1 MRRHFGCGAASSGIR
16 RSSIVD
22 PCPRRKPMSNAL
34 ARIAPLITASL
45 LWVGCS
51 QEPPPPPPE
60 DPCPHI
66 GLDTLEGDWIKVQ
79 GSKAD
84 HRSRF
89 RITGTPGDYDAVL
102 VAGFWT
108 KLEMEGSK
116 RDTDYVFEEVL
127 SGKALDEFRTG
138 YRTKYRMYVEPY
150 KKTCSLRTVIATVEI
165 KEDGKEK
172 EKPRTPGFEEFLQ
185 DPKQVEFTYQKP
197 DGFLFLQEAASNRSV
212 AEAQLKE
219 FEGYPKPETQL
230 GETIPVGVF
239 TQAGADGPDS
249 CRYTFDLY
257 FDDKPYT
264 GRRDSPSEAAGKNLS
279 AGAVKDGYRHWFV
292 PAWYAPYGGNHHFEM
307 YRYKSCGGERE
318 LIGINDLEAV
328 LH

>member
-1 MRRHFGCGAASSGIR
+1 MPSALTRVLPLMMAAITLGACA
-16 RSSIVD
+16 
-22 PCPRRKPMSNAL
+22 
-34 ARIAPLITASL
+34 
-45 LWVGCS
+45 

-66 GLDTLEGDWIKVQ
+66 GIDTMEGDWIKVQ

-108 KLEMEGSK
+108 KMRMEGTK

-127 SGKALDEFRTG
+127 EGKFADEYRTG
-138 YRTKYRMYVEPY
+138 FRTKYRMYVEPN
-150 KKTCSLRTVIATVEI
+150 KKTCSLRAVIAQVEL

-185 DPKQVEFTYQKP
+185 DPKQVEFTYQRP
-197 DGFLFLQEAASNRSV
+197 DGYVFLDAAAANRSV
-212 AEAQLKE
+212 AESQLKE

-230 GETIPVGVF
+230 GEAIKVGVF
-239 TQAGADGPDS
+239 TQASADGPDS
-249 CRYTFDLY
+249 CSYTFDLY
-257 FDDKPYT
+257 FDDKPYK
-264 GRRDSPSEAAGKNLS
+264 GRRDSPSEAAGKNLP
-279 AGAVKDGYRHWFV
+279 AGQVSGGYRHWFV

-307 YRYKSCGGERE
+307 YRYKSCSGERE

>member
-1 MRRHFGCGAASSGIR
+1 MFTNPTRTS
-16 RSSIVD
+16 
-22 PCPRRKPMSNAL
+22 L
-34 ARIAPLITASL
+34 LPLILASVIL
-45 LWVGCS
+45 GACKE
-51 QEPPPPPPE
+51 EPPPPPPE

-66 GLDTLEGDWIKVQ
+66 GLDVMAGDWIKVQ

-84 HRSRF
+84 HRTRF
-89 RITGTPGDYDAVL
+89 RITGDPDNYSATL

-108 KLEMEGSK
+108 KITMEGKK
-116 RDTDYVFEEVL
+116 RESDWVFEEVMDGNFL
-127 SGKALDEFRTG
+127 QQYRTG

-197 DGFLFLQEAASNRSV
+197 DGFLFLREAASNRST
-212 AEAQLKE
+212 AEAQLGQ

-230 GETIPVGVF
+230 GEAIPVGVF
-239 TQAGADGPDS
+239 TEASADGPEGCS
-249 CRYTFDLY
+249 YTFDLY
-257 FDDKPYT
+257 FDDRPYT
-264 GRRDSPSEAAGKNLS
+264 GRRDNPSDAAGKNLS
-279 AGAVKDGYRHWFV
+279 ASAVKSGYRHWYV

-307 YRYKSCGGERE
+307 YRYRSCGGERE